1 MFLWFSNHH
10 TFLADMQS
18 QPRFTSPLGVLGF
31 PSSIHEPDNKF
42 ADDTDPNDL
51 GDYKARLF
59 LDNEEAAEFKQTL
72 ENIWTEFYEAEL
84 KDSGKKS
91 LKVDPD
97 LLPWF
102 DETDDNDEPTGRIGF
117 RFKLKARV
125 KKRDGTF
132 FDQRPKV
139 FDTSNQL
146 IREVPNIGLGSQVK
160 IAGRCKLWRNPSKM
174 GMTLWLEGVQ
184 LHKLIEGGQGT
195 SADSFGFTG
204 EANGFTDESSGS
216 DF

>member
-1 MFLWFSNHH
+1 
-10 TFLADMQS
+10 MQS
-18 QPRFTSPLGVLGF
+18 QPRFTSPVGVLGF
-31 PSSIHEPDNKF
+31 PSAIHEPDSKF

-51 GDYKARLF
+51 GDYKARLYLEGEDAKAF
-59 LDNEEAAEFKQTL
+59 EKTL
-72 ENIWTEFYEAEL
+72 ADIWEEFYAEAL
-84 KDSGKKS
+84 KESGKKS

-97 LLPWF
+97 LLPCF
-102 DETDDNDEPTGRIGF
+102 EEVDDDDEPTGRLGF

-125 KKRDGTF
+125 KKRDGTY

-146 IREVPNIGLGSQVK
+146 IREVPNIGVGSQVK
-160 IAGRCKLWRNPSKM
+160 IAGRCKLWRNPSKI

-184 LHKLIEGGQGT
+184 LHKLVEGGQGST
-195 SADSFGFTG
+195 ADTFGFTG
-204 EANGFTDESSGS
+204 ESNGFTDESSGS

>member
-1 MFLWFSNHH
+1 
-10 TFLADMQS
+10 MQN
-18 QPRFTSPLGVLGF
+18 QPRFTSPVGVLGF
-31 PSSIHEPDNKF
+31 PSAIHEPDSKF

-51 GDYKARLF
+51 GDYKARLYLEGEDAKAF
-59 LDNEEAAEFKQTL
+59 EKTL
-72 ENIWTEFYEAEL
+72 ADIWEEFYAEAL
-84 KDSGKKS
+84 KESGKKS

-97 LLPWF
+97 LLPCF
-102 DETDDNDEPTGRIGF
+102 EEVNDDDEPTGRLGF

-125 KKRDGTF
+125 KKRDGTY

-146 IREVPNIGLGSQVK
+146 IREVPNIGVGSQVK
-160 IAGRCKLWRNPSKM
+160 IAGRCKLWRNPSKI

-184 LHKLIEGGQGT
+184 LHKLVEGGQGS
-195 SADSFGFTG
+195 SADTFGFTG

>member
-1 MFLWFSNHH
+1 M
-10 TFLADMQS
+10 TK
-18 QPRFTSPLGVLGF
+18 QPTFTSPQGVLGF
-31 PSSIHEPDNKF
+31 PCAIESPDAKF
-42 ADDTDPNDL
+42 ADQNDPNDH
-51 GDYKARLF
+51 GDFKARLF
-59 LDNEEAAEFKQTL
+59 LDQAEAVTFREKL
-72 ENIWTEFYEAEL
+72 EAIWQEFYASEL
-84 KDSGKKS
+84 RDSGKKS

-102 DETDDNDEPTGRIGF
+102 EERNENDEPTGRTGF

-139 FDTSNQL
+139 FDTSEPPKP
-146 IREVPNIGLGSQVK
+146 ITDVPNIGLGSQVK

-184 LHKLIEGGQGT
+184 LCKLIEGGASGN
-195 SADSFGFTG
+195 ADSYGFSSG
-204 EANGFTDESSGS
+204 DGYKDESSAMDEPLS
-216 DF
+216 ADF

>member
-1 MFLWFSNHH
+1 
-10 TFLADMQS
+10 MQS
-18 QPRFTSPLGVLGF
+18 HPRFTSPLGVLGF
-31 PSSIHEPDNKF
+31 PSAIHAPDSKY

-51 GDYKARLF
+51 GDFKARLF
-59 LDNEEAAEFKQTL
+59 LEGDDAQAFKQHL
-72 ENIWTEFYEAEL
+72 EGVWTEFYQSEL

-91 LKVDPD
+91 LKIDPD

-102 DETDDNDEPTGRIGF
+102 EEKDDDDEPTGRMGF
-117 RFKLKARV
+117 RFKMKARV
-125 KKRDGTF
+125 KKRDGTY

-146 IREVPNIGLGSQVK
+146 IRAEEMPNIGLGSQVK
-160 IAGRCKLWRNPSKM
+160 IAGRCRLWRNPSKM

-184 LHKLIEGGQGT
+184 LHKLVEGGVGAT
-195 SADSFGFTG
+195 ADSFGFTG
-204 EANGFTDESSGS
+204 ESNGFTDESTGGGS

>member
-1 MFLWFSNHH
+1 
-10 TFLADMQS
+10 MQN
-18 QPRFTSPLGVLGF
+18 QPRFTSPVGVLGF
-31 PSSIHEPDNKF
+31 PSAIHEPDSKF

-51 GDYKARLF
+51 GDYKARLYLEGEDAKAF
-59 LDNEEAAEFKQTL
+59 EKTL
-72 ENIWTEFYEAEL
+72 ADIWEEFYAEAL
-84 KDSGKKS
+84 KESGKKS

-97 LLPWF
+97 LLPCF
-102 DETDDNDEPTGRIGF
+102 EEVDDDDEPTGRLGF

-125 KKRDGTF
+125 KKRDGTY

-146 IREVPNIGLGSQVK
+146 IREVPNIGVGSQVK
-160 IAGRCKLWRNPSKM
+160 IAGRCKLWRNPSKI

-184 LHKLIEGGQGT
+184 LHKLVEGGQGST
-195 SADSFGFTG
+195 ADTFGFTG

>member
-1 MFLWFSNHH
+1 
-10 TFLADMQS
+10 MQN
-18 QPRFTSPLGVLGF
+18 QPRFTSPVGVLGF
-31 PSSIHEPDNKF
+31 PSAIHEPDSKF

-51 GDYKARLF
+51 GDYKARLYLEGEDAKAF
-59 LDNEEAAEFKQTL
+59 EKTL
-72 ENIWTEFYEAEL
+72 ADIWEEFYAEAL
-84 KDSGKKS
+84 KESGKKS

-97 LLPWF
+97 LLPCF
-102 DETDDNDEPTGRIGF
+102 EEVNDDDEPTGRLGF

-125 KKRDGTF
+125 KKRDGTY

-146 IREVPNIGLGSQVK
+146 IREVPNIGVGSQVK
-160 IAGRCKLWRNPSKM
+160 IAGRCKLWRNPSKI

-184 LHKLIEGGQGT
+184 LHKLVEGGQGST
-195 SADSFGFTG
+195 ADTFGFTG

>member
-1 MFLWFSNHH
+1 
-10 TFLADMQS
+10 MQN
-18 QPRFTSPLGVLGF
+18 QPRFTSPVGVLGF
-31 PSSIHEPDNKF
+31 PSAIHEPDSKF

-51 GDYKARLF
+51 GDYKARLYLEGEDAKAF
-59 LDNEEAAEFKQTL
+59 EKTL
-72 ENIWTEFYEAEL
+72 ADIWEEFYAEAL
-84 KDSGKKS
+84 KESGKKS

-97 LLPWF
+97 LLPCF
-102 DETDDNDEPTGRIGF
+102 EEVDDDDEPTGRLGF

-125 KKRDGTF
+125 KKRDGTY

-146 IREVPNIGLGSQVK
+146 IREVPNIGVGSQVK
-160 IAGRCKLWRNPSKM
+160 IAGRCKLWRNPSKI

-184 LHKLIEGGQGT
+184 LHKLVEGGQGS
-195 SADSFGFTG
+195 SADTFGFTG

>member
-1 MFLWFSNHH
+1 
-10 TFLADMQS
+10 MQN
-18 QPRFTSPLGVLGF
+18 QPRFTSPVGVLGF
-31 PSSIHEPDNKF
+31 PSAIHEPDSKF

-51 GDYKARLF
+51 GDYKARLYLEGEDAKAF
-59 LDNEEAAEFKQTL
+59 EKTL
-72 ENIWTEFYEAEL
+72 ADIWEEFYAEAL
-84 KDSGKKS
+84 KESGKKS

-97 LLPWF
+97 LLPCF
-102 DETDDNDEPTGRIGF
+102 EEVDDNDEPTGRLGF

-125 KKRDGTF
+125 KKRDGTY

-146 IREVPNIGLGSQVK
+146 IREVPNIGVGSQVK
-160 IAGRCKLWRNPSKM
+160 IAGRCKLWRNPSKI

-184 LHKLIEGGQGT
+184 LHKLVEGGQGS
-195 SADSFGFTG
+195 SADTFGFTG

>member
-1 MFLWFSNHH
+1 
-10 TFLADMQS
+10 MQN

-31 PSSIHEPDNKF
+31 PSSIHEPDTKF

-51 GDYKARLF
+51 GDFKARLYLEGQDAKEF
-59 LDNEEAAEFKQTL
+59 EQTLSNIWNDFYEEALRET
-72 ENIWTEFYEAEL
+72 
-84 KDSGKKS
+84 GKKS

-97 LLPWF
+97 LLPCF
-102 DETDDNDEPTGRIGF
+102 EELDDDDEPTGRLGF

-146 IREVPNIGLGSQVK
+146 ITEVPNIGLGSQVK
-160 IAGRCKLWRNPSKM
+160 IAGRCKLWRNPSKI

-184 LHKLIEGGQGT
+184 LHKLVEGGQGST
-195 SADSFGFTG
+195 ADTFGFTG

>member
-1 MFLWFSNHH
+1 
-10 TFLADMQS
+10 MQS
-18 QPRFTSPLGVLGF
+18 QPRFTSPVGVLGF
-31 PSSIHEPDNKF
+31 PSAIHEPDSKF

-51 GDYKARLF
+51 GDYKARLYLEGEDAKAF
-59 LDNEEAAEFKQTL
+59 EKTL
-72 ENIWTEFYEAEL
+72 ADIWEEFYAEAL
-84 KDSGKKS
+84 KESGKKS

-97 LLPWF
+97 LLPCF
-102 DETDDNDEPTGRIGF
+102 EEVDDDDEPTGRLGF

-125 KKRDGTF
+125 KKRDGTY

-146 IREVPNIGLGSQVK
+146 IREVPNIGVGSQVK
-160 IAGRCKLWRNPSKM
+160 IAGRCKLWRNPSKI

-184 LHKLIEGGQGT
+184 LHKLVEGGQGS
-195 SADSFGFTG
+195 SADTFGFTG

>member
-1 MFLWFSNHH
+1 
-10 TFLADMQS
+10 MQS
-18 QPRFTSPLGVLGF
+18 QPRFTSPVGVLGF
-31 PSSIHEPDNKF
+31 PSAIHEPDSKF

-51 GDYKARLF
+51 GDYKARLYLEGEDAKAF
-59 LDNEEAAEFKQTL
+59 EKTL
-72 ENIWTEFYEAEL
+72 ADIWEEFYVEAL
-84 KDSGKKS
+84 KESGKKS

-97 LLPWF
+97 LLPCF
-102 DETDDNDEPTGRIGF
+102 EEVDDDDEPTGRLGF

-125 KKRDGTF
+125 KKRDGTY

-146 IREVPNIGLGSQVK
+146 IREVPNIGVGSQVK
-160 IAGRCKLWRNPSKM
+160 IAGRCKLWRNPSKI

-184 LHKLIEGGQGT
+184 LHKLVEGGQGS
-195 SADSFGFTG
+195 SADTFGFTG

>member
-1 MFLWFSNHH
+1 
-10 TFLADMQS
+10 MQS
-18 QPRFTSPLGVLGF
+18 QPRFTSPVGVLKF
-31 PSSIHEPDNKF
+31 PSAIHEPDSKF

-51 GDYKARLF
+51 GDYKARLYLEGEDAKAF
-59 LDNEEAAEFKQTL
+59 EKTL
-72 ENIWTEFYEAEL
+72 ADIWEEFYAEAL
-84 KDSGKKS
+84 KESGKKS

-97 LLPWF
+97 LLPCF
-102 DETDDNDEPTGRIGF
+102 EEVDDDDEPTGRLGF

-125 KKRDGTF
+125 KKRDGTY

-146 IREVPNIGLGSQVK
+146 IREVPNIGVGSQVK
-160 IAGRCKLWRNPSKM
+160 IAGRCKLWRNPSKI

-184 LHKLIEGGQGT
+184 LHKLVEGGQGST
-195 SADSFGFTG
+195 ADTFGFTG
-204 EANGFTDESSGS
+204 ESNGFTDESSGS

>member
-1 MFLWFSNHH
+1 
-10 TFLADMQS
+10 MQS
-18 QPRFTSPLGVLGF
+18 QPRFTSPVGVLGF
-31 PSSIHEPDNKF
+31 PSAIHEPDSKF

-51 GDYKARLF
+51 GDYKARLYLEGEDAQAF
-59 LDNEEAAEFKQTL
+59 EKTL
-72 ENIWTEFYEAEL
+72 ADIWEEFYAEAL
-84 KDSGKKS
+84 KESGKKS

-97 LLPWF
+97 LLPCF
-102 DETDDNDEPTGRIGF
+102 EEVDDDDEPTGRLGF

-125 KKRDGTF
+125 KKRDGTY

-146 IREVPNIGLGSQVK
+146 IREVPNIGVGSQVK
-160 IAGRCKLWRNPSKM
+160 IAGRCKLWRNPSKI

-184 LHKLIEGGQGT
+184 LHKLVEGGQGS
-195 SADSFGFTG
+195 SADTFGFTG
-204 EANGFTDESSGS
+204 ESNGFTDESSGS

>member
-1 MFLWFSNHH
+1 
-10 TFLADMQS
+10 MQN
-18 QPRFTSPLGVLGF
+18 QPRFTSPVGVLGF
-31 PSSIHEPDNKF
+31 PSAIHEPDSKF

-51 GDYKARLF
+51 GDYKARLYLEGEDAKAF
-59 LDNEEAAEFKQTL
+59 EKTL
-72 ENIWTEFYEAEL
+72 ADIWEEFYAEAL
-84 KDSGKKS
+84 KESGKKS

-97 LLPWF
+97 LLPCF
-102 DETDDNDEPTGRIGF
+102 EEVDDDDEPTGRLGF

-125 KKRDGTF
+125 KKRDGTY

-146 IREVPNIGLGSQVK
+146 IREVPHIGVGSQVK
-160 IAGRCKLWRNPSKM
+160 IAGRCKLWRNPSKI

-184 LHKLIEGGQGT
+184 LHKLVEGGHGS
-195 SADSFGFTG
+195 SADTFGFTG